1 MNVVRPMRRVSVSPE
16 TSPDATGSD
25 RGTDAV
31 TAYPE
36 RGSNP
41 HAREGHKILS
51 GVVDESRPVTIA
63 SYRGET
69 VDGDHDNRAE
79 LLPNGRRSFPEV
91 SPEVSEAWMPWGR
104 A

>member
-31 TAYPE
+31 TLYPE
-36 RGSNP
+36 RDLNP
-41 HAREGHKILS
+41 HARDGHKILS
-51 GVVDESRPVTIA
+51 GVAGPSAPIQTGFYRVKTGPGVGPDSSESV
-63 SYRGET
+63 
-69 VDGDHDNRAE
+69 
-79 LLPNGRRSFPEV
+79 PNGRRSFPEG

-104 A
+104 V